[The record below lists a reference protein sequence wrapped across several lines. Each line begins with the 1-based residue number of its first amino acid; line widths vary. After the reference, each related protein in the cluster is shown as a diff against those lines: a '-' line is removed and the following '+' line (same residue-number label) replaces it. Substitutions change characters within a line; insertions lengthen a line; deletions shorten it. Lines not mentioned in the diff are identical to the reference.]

1 MDRFNR
7 TGPFVAFIPFCVC
20 DPRTLVFSNRPDRVT
35 GHLPSEVFLASWEE
49 GHDSF
54 ASNPPNAVLSIF
66 TEDEVHDVVVVLQDP
81 VLEGSY
87 LDELERLAG
96 LRDQG
101 IITDEE
107 FEAKKGQLLG
117 L

>member
-1 MDRFNR
+1 M
-7 TGPFVAFIPFCVC
+7 
-20 DPRTLVFSNRPDRVT
+20 FSKWPDRVT
-35 GHLPSEVFLASWEE
+35 DHLPSEVFLASWEE

-66 TEDEVHDVVVVLQDP
+66 TGDEVHDMVVVLQDP

-87 LDELERLAG
+87 LDEMERLAG

-101 IITDEE
+101 VISEEE